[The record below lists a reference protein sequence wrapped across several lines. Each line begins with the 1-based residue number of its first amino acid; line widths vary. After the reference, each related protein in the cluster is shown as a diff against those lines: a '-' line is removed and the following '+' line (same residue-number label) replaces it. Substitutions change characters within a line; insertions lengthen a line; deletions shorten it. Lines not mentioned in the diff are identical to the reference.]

1 MIYIPYS
8 PFLFHYQIFLC
19 VQRNWFDSFVS
30 FQLPEEQY
38 WKCDKIVR
46 YRVTHQAVRRPE
58 YVRERVIEIADVNM
72 YENYT
77 VSVSLINDANRQG
90 PRTSVTYVGSESLNF
105 SNNN

>member
-1 MIYIPYS
+1 M
-8 PFLFHYQIFLC
+8 
-19 VQRNWFDSFVS
+19 
-30 FQLPEEQY
+30 
-38 WKCDKIVR
+38 
-46 YRVTHQAVRRPE
+46 THQAVRRPE